1 MIVSA
6 SQRAVCLI
14 LYCSDDRALLKQ
26 YRSWQQL
33 LHGRGGVLL
42 HYKVLVSVRLSRRT
56 HINSLFGL
64 TVLCNPTFHLPAL
77 RDRLR
82 LHRSLHVP
90 FDVPKQKTHT
100 KSKLSIKSERRR
112 WRLAQSDFTG
122 HSGVHVPLNNL
133 NNKCMC
139 MVCYSLNST
148 KQWIQSC
155 ATVFFFFC
163 Y

>member
-1 MIVSA
+1 M
-6 SQRAVCLI
+6 
-14 LYCSDDRALLKQ
+14 
-26 YRSWQQL
+26 
-33 LHGRGGVLL
+33 
-42 HYKVLVSVRLSRRT
+42 RLSRRT

-77 RDRLR
+77 RNRLR

-139 MVCYSLNST
+139 MVCYSLTQPNSGF
-148 KQWIQSC
+148 SLVPLC
-155 ATVFFFFC
+155 FFFLQLDLESVNRMSVFVLSNFMPPVFE
-163 Y
+163 